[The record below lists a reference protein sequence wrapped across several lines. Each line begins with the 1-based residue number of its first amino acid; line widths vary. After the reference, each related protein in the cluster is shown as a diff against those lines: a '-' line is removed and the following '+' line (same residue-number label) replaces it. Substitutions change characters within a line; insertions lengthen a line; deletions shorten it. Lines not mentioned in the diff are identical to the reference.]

1 MRVVPVVLISGSV
14 MRLDSNGELYR
25 WWLVCCS
32 VLALTRHGR
41 TQPVQPEPRDVS
53 EGESLRLPCH
63 FNPAL
68 ASRNLLYYWSRSNR
82 EGIDNAAISGSALD
96 PHYTVDYFPNEGRY
110 DLLISRAQY
119 DKDNG
124 HFECKLKES
133 GSGADIHNVAYQVT
147 VLIPP
152 GEPRV
157 SPSNPTAREGEALAL
172 TCASE
177 GGSPDPEIKWYRGD
191 SPVQSTLQKGGGR
204 DKPTAAVLSFAPAR
218 QDDGASFRCLVWNRA
233 MPEGAGHE
241 TRITLSVYY
250 APKVSVGPQNPL
262 NVMVGADATLTCTV
276 SANPPV
282 RSVRWMKRG
291 QLLSNTHNHT
301 IPSVTPEDSGDYACV
316 ADNGVLQ
323 PTQADLHLSVLY
335 GPRVNVLPEQES
347 SQGENVAI
355 KCNVASNPE
364 PQSVMWTKEGDPQ
377 FALQGDTLRLD
388 RVTAEDAGTYVCQA
402 TVVMRPSATAIRTE
416 VVGNDS
422 VVLHVRHKPGEADI
436 TPQGPTAVSGRP
448 FVLTCGARPPG
459 WPRPE
464 YRWWREGQEHVDL
477 GHRANHSLLSVH
489 SSHEGRY
496 FCQPHNALGK
506 GSIAS
511 VYLAVNEAS
520 TIVVPLRPQIIRKM
534 GDESQSVSCRARGK
548 PKPQVHWTHRDK
560 PLQLGI
566 KSGLEVK
573 TVENLEDNDIFS
585 VQSTLTFQRPLTPDD
600 RGKYACLFDNGFGG
614 AAKSEMLLRIEHPPQ
629 VRHTYNRVA
638 FDPGDTAILRCQMQA
653 YPEPTFEWVF
663 KGRILERYANYATNI
678 TDLGDDLYTG
688 ALSVADL
695 KEEDYGDYTCRAW
708 NQVGDVQRTILK
720 LVKKSAPDR
729 PSHLH
734 VISSDSDKVTLQW
747 TQGFNGGFSNTE
759 YVVTYSNVASGQ
771 TKNESCRTH
780 NPCPI
785 TGLEPKAEY
794 VMKVVAVNPRGFSSY
809 SDEISVQTK
818 VNLKDMPRPLS
829 AQYDP
834 KSGRVYFTV
843 DSSAEQLVARVEG
856 RPRGQEQW
864 RPLAEMQVD
873 RPQLSLELPAPSAT
887 FADVRVLLCLQSNV
901 SWCGDG
907 LLAEPFDEFSVTTE
921 SSAHPVGA
929 PVELM
934 TVNIVIIVA
943 VAAGIF
949 LLLVV
954 VIVCCCW
961 KRKTSKV
968 NKKDYESEV
977 QNARP
982 KVISGPYY
990 HDDVGK
996 GLDTNVDDMT
1006 KHAIYAG
1013 SVGSSPHV
1021 NGHAGSQMMQN
1032 GMLYG
1037 SSDMLDGMH
1046 NRGDGPGD
1054 LWVKAG
1060 QGELPVPPE
1069 TSYQA
1074 YDSRLPSGYYYADA
1088 DDYQGLNEDV
1098 MNLKNREHLH
1108 SPYYDVSGLPDPYA
1122 AMGDEDKNQQIS
1134 LSFDESLE
1142 SGYSTPLSRNRR
1154 IVREIIV

>member
-1 MRVVPVVLISGSV
+1 MH
-14 MRLDSNGELYR
+14 LDGGLAS
-25 WWLVCCS
+25 WWAVCTAVAVTLS
-32 VLALTRHGR
+32 TRPSWA
-41 TQPVQPEPRDVS
+41 QPLHYEARDVV
-53 EGESLRLPCH
+53 EGESLRLTCH

-68 ASRNLLYYWSRSNR
+68 ASRNILYFWYRSTRDSR
-82 EGIDNAAISGSALD
+82 ENAAISGSPLD
-96 PHYTVDYFPNEGRY
+96 PHYSVDYFPNEGRY
-110 DLLISRAQY
+110 DLIISRAQY
-119 DKDNG
+119 EKDNG
-124 HFECKLKES
+124 PFECTLKEV
-133 GSGADIHNVAYQVT
+133 GSGADVHTYAYKVT

-152 GEPRV
+152 GEPRI
-157 SPSNPTAREGEALAL
+157 SPSSPTAREGEAFAL

-177 GGSPDPEIKWYRGD
+177 GGSPDPEIQWYRD
-191 SPVQSTLQKGGGR
+191 DVPVESTLQKGGGR
-204 DKPTAAVLSFAPAR
+204 DKPTAAVLTLTPAR
-218 QDDGASFRCLVWNRA
+218 QDDGANFRCHVWNRA

-241 TRITLSVYY
+241 ARTSLRVYY
-250 APKVSVGPQNPL
+250 APKVTVGPHNPL
-262 NVMVGADATLTCTV
+262 NVMVGGDATLTCSV

-301 IPSVTPEDSGDYACV
+301 IPSVTPEDSGDYACI
-316 ADNGVLQ
+316 ADNGIQQ
-323 PTQADLHLSVLY
+323 PTQADLRLSVLY

-347 SQGENVAI
+347 SLGENVVV

-364 PQSVMWTKEGDPQ
+364 PQSVVWTKEGDAE
-377 FALQGDTLRLD
+377 FSLKGDTLRVD
-388 RVTAEDAGTYVCQA
+388 RVTAEDAGTYVCRA
-402 TVVMRPSATAIRTE
+402 TVVMRPSATAIHTE

-422 VVLHVRHKPGEADI
+422 VVLHVRHKPGEAEI
-436 TPQGPTAVSGRP
+436 LPQGPTAVSGRP
-448 FVLTCGARPPG
+448 FTLSCSARPPG

-464 YRWWREGQEHVDL
+464 YRWWREGQEHIDL
-477 GHRANHSLLSVH
+477 GHRANQSFLSVH

-496 FCQPHNALGK
+496 FCQPHNNLGK

-511 VYLAVNEAS
+511 VYLAVNEAA
-520 TIVVPLRPQIIRKM
+520 TIVVPLRPQIIRKT
-534 GDESQSVSCRARGK
+534 GDTSQSVSCRARGK

-560 PLQLGI
+560 PLQPGPESRFDI
-566 KSGLEVK
+566 K
-573 TVENLEDNDIFS
+573 TVENLEDNDVFS
-585 VQSTLTFQRPLTPDD
+585 VQSTLTFQRPLTPED
-600 RGKYACLFDNGFGG
+600 RGKYACHFDNGFGG
-614 AAKSEMLLRIEHPPQ
+614 AVDSEMLLRIEHPPQ

-653 YPEPTFEWVF
+653 YPEPTFEWAF
-663 KGRILERYANYATNI
+663 QGRILERYSNYATNV
-678 TDLGDDLYTG
+678 TDLKDDLYAG
-688 ALSVADL
+688 VLSVADV
-695 KEEDYGDYTCRAW
+695 KEADYGDYTCRAW

-720 LVKKSAPDR
+720 LVKKSAPDPPDR
-729 PSHLH
+729 LH

-747 TQGFNGGFSNTE
+747 TEGFNGGFGNTE
-759 YVVTYSNVASGQ
+759 FVVTYTNVATGQ

-809 SDEISVQTK
+809 SEEIGVQTK

-829 AQYDP
+829 AQYDQE
-834 KSGRVYFTV
+834 SSRVYFTV

-856 RPRGQEQW
+856 RPRGQDQW
-864 RPLAEMQVD
+864 RPLVETEVD
-873 RPQLSLELPAPSAT
+873 RPQLSVELPSPGPAL
-887 FADVRVLLCLQSNV
+887 ADVRVLLCLQSNV
-901 SWCGDG
+901 SWCGDER
-907 LLAEPFDEFSVTTE
+907 LAEPFDEFALTTE

-929 PVELM
+929 PVSMM
-934 TVNIVIIVA
+934 TVNVVIIVA
-943 VAAGIF
+943 VAAGLFF
-949 LLLVV
+949 LLVL
-954 VIVCCCW
+954 IFVCCCW
-961 KRKTSKV
+961 KKKASKV
-968 NKKDYESEV
+968 IKKDYESEV

-996 GLDTNVDDMT
+996 GMDANGDDMN

-1013 SVGSSPHV
+1013 SMGSMGSSPHTV
-1021 NGHAGSQMMQN
+1021 SGHHGSQMMSN

-1046 NRGDGPGD
+1046 GGGGSDGPGD

-1060 QGELPVPPE
+1060 QGEAPPPPE
-1069 TSYQA
+1069 SSYQP
-1074 YDSRLPSGYYYADA
+1074 YDSRLPSGYYYQ

-1142 SGYSTPLSRNRR
+1142 SGYSTPNSRNRR